1 VVVEATAGMGR
12 CALGLRGWVTL
23 LDDLEKADLPMAQ
36 VKEAMESIDYG
47 KG

>member
-1 VVVEATAGMGR
+1 MS
-12 CALGLRGWVTL
+12 TL
-23 LDDLEKADLPMAQ
+23 PDDLEKADLPMAQ